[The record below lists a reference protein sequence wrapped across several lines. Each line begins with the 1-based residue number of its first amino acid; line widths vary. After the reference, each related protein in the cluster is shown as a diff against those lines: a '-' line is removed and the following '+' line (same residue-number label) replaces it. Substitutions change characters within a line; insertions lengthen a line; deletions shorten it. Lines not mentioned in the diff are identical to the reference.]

1 MGVFGLKEEEIKH
14 AIELLGREPNDV
26 EWSVI
31 SVIWSEHCSY
41 KHSRKYLKDFLTKA
55 EWVEQ
60 GPGENAGIINLG
72 DGYRVVFKIESHN
85 HPSAVEPFQGAATGV
100 GGIVR
105 DILAIGARPIALL
118 DSLRFGPIEKGRNKY
133 LFEGVVGGIS
143 FYGNCIGVPVV
154 GGEIVFEDC
163 YSSNPLVNVMC
174 VGLLGPEQKSYRG
187 KAEGKGNLLLLVGAR
202 TGRDGLQGASFAS
215 EKLDDEVHKK
225 RPSVQ
230 VGDPFLGKLLIE
242 SCLEAASTD
251 GVVGIQDL
259 GAAGLVSSLSESAR
273 RGRSGVKVY
282 LDKVPQREEN
292 MTAEEILLSESQER
306 MLLVIRPEKAEE
318 IISIFKKWD
327 LEAEIIGEVIEEEKF
342 IVYFKGEKVV
352 DLPTELL
359 VDGSLIFDPP
369 YKEYKV
375 PNLSSDLR
383 SLIKKEHIEKFMNNA
398 INDLS
403 LKEKIY
409 RQYDYSVQT
418 NTVLPPGFGDASVL
432 RIKGTNK
439 GIAVVTDGNGRY
451 CYLNPKRGAMYA
463 VAEACR
469 NILCVGGRPLA
480 ITDGLNFG
488 DPDEPEVFYQFR
500 EVVKGINL
508 ASRTLEIPVVSGNV
522 SFYNGQGEKKIFPT
536 PIIGM
541 VGVLEDLSYLIK
553 PGLKVVGNRLYLI
566 GDFSWLSLEG
576 SRFIKDVFDKIE
588 GEAPYVDLIWERKL
602 KLFMEE
608 IRKERDII
616 VSAHDVSEGGIL
628 VALLEMAFWGNKGV
642 EVSLPSEKLD
652 NLVGEGSGLIIV
664 EVNKDREDEYMEFI
678 KKYELKTHKMGEV
691 VEKDFIIEPF
701 IKEDI
706 NEFYQRR

>member
-566 GDFSWLSLEG
+566 GVLFLALFR
-576 SRFIKDVFDKIE
+576 RF
-588 GEAPYVDLIWERKL
+588 
-602 KLFMEE
+602 
-608 IRKERDII
+608 
-616 VSAHDVSEGGIL
+616 
-628 VALLEMAFWGNKGV
+628 
-642 EVSLPSEKLD
+642 
-652 NLVGEGSGLIIV
+652 
-664 EVNKDREDEYMEFI
+664 
-678 KKYELKTHKMGEV
+678 
-691 VEKDFIIEPF
+691 
-701 IKEDI
+701 
-706 NEFYQRR
+706 

>member
-14 AIELLGREPNDV
+14 AIKLLGREPNDL

-41 KHSRKYLKDFLTKA
+41 KHSRKYLKNFLTKA

-60 GPGENAGIINLG
+60 GPGENAGIVDLG

-154 GGEIVFEDC
+154 GGEIIFEDC

-174 VGLLGPEQKSYRG
+174 IGLLTPGQKSYRG
-187 KAEGKGNLLLLVGAR
+187 KAEGKGNLLLLVGAK

-215 EKLDDEVHKK
+215 EKLDDEVHRK

-242 SCLEAASTD
+242 SCLEVASTD
-251 GVVGIQDL
+251 GVIGIQDL

-292 MTAEEILLSESQER
+292 MSAEEILLSESQER
-306 MLLVIRPEKAEE
+306 MLLVIKPEKAEE

-327 LEAEIIGEVIEEEKF
+327 LEAEIIGEVIEEERF
-342 IVYFKGEKVV
+342 VVYFKGEKVV

-359 VDGSLIFDPP
+359 VDGSLIFDPL
-369 YKEYKV
+369 YKEYEV
-375 PNLSSDLR
+375 PNLAFDFSSQV
-383 SLIKKEHIEKFMNNA
+383 KGEHVDRFMEELV
-398 INDLS
+398 NDLFI
-403 LKEKIY
+403 KEKIY

-418 NTVLPPGFGDASVL
+418 NTVLPPGFGDAAVL

-488 DPDEPEVFYQFR
+488 DPDEAEVFYQFR
-500 EVVKGINL
+500 ETIKGIDL
-508 ASRTLEIPVVSGNV
+508 ASRTLEIPIVSGNV
-522 SFYNGQGEKKIFPT
+522 SFYNGQDENTIFPT

-541 VGVLEDLSYLIK
+541 VGILEDLSYLIK
-553 PGLKVVGNRLYLI
+553 PGFKLVGNPIYLI
-566 GDFSWLSLEG
+566 GDFSWLSLGG
-576 SRFIKDVFDKIE
+576 SKFMKDIFGKIE
-588 GEAPYVDLIWERKL
+588 GEPPYVDLIWERKL
-602 KLFMEE
+602 KFFMEE
-608 IRKERDII
+608 IRKEKDI
-616 VSAHDVSEGGIL
+616 VMSAHDISEGGL
-628 VALLEMAFWGNKGV
+628 LGTLLEMSFWGKKGV
-642 EVSLPSEKLD
+642 EVILPSDKIE
-652 NLVGEGSGLIIV
+652 NLIGEGSGLIVV
-664 EVNKDREDEYMEFI
+664 EINKDKEIRYLDFIERYGLKTQKIGIVKEEEFI
-678 KKYELKTHKMGEV
+678 V
-691 VEKDFIIEPF
+691 EPF
-701 IKEDI
+701 IKMNI
-706 NEFYQRR
+706 SEFLQRR

>member
-14 AIELLGREPNDV
+14 AIRLLGREPNDL

-60 GPGENAGIINLG
+60 GPGENAGIVNLG

-154 GGEIVFEDC
+154 GGEIIFEDC

-174 VGLLGPEQKSYRG
+174 IGLLTPGQKSYRG
-187 KAEGKGNLLLLVGAR
+187 KAEGKGNLLLLVGAK

-251 GVVGIQDL
+251 GVIGIQDL

-306 MLLVIRPEKAEE
+306 MLLVIKPEKAEE

-327 LEAEIIGEVIEEEKF
+327 LEAEIIGEVIEEERF
-342 IVYFKGEKVV
+342 VVYFKGEKVV
-352 DLPTELL
+352 DLPTGLL
-359 VDGSLIFDPP
+359 VDGSLIFDPL
-369 YKEYKV
+369 YKEYEV
-375 PNLSSDLR
+375 LNLAFDFGSQVKR
-383 SLIKKEHIEKFMNNA
+383 EHVDRFLEELV
-398 INDLS
+398 NDLFI
-403 LKEKIY
+403 KEKIY

-418 NTVLPPGFGDASVL
+418 NTVLPPGFGDAAVL

-439 GIAVVTDGNGRY
+439 GIAVVVDGNGRY

-463 VAEACR
+463 VAEACK

-488 DPDEPEVFYQFR
+488 DPDEAEVFYQFR
-500 EVVKGINL
+500 ETIKGIDI
-508 ASRTLEIPVVSGNV
+508 ASRTLEIPIVSGNV
-522 SFYNGQGEKKIFPT
+522 SFYNGQGENTIFPT

-541 VGVLEDLSYLIK
+541 VGILEDLSYLIK
-553 PGLKVVGNRLYLI
+553 PGFKVVGNPVYLI
-566 GDFSWLSLEG
+566 GDFSWLSLGG
-576 SRFIKDVFDKIE
+576 SKFIKDIFGKIE
-588 GEAPYVDLIWERKL
+588 GEPPYVDLIWERKL
-602 KLFMEE
+602 KFFMEE
-608 IRKERDII
+608 IRKERDI
-616 VSAHDVSEGGIL
+616 VLSAHDISEGGL
-628 VALLEMAFWGNKGV
+628 LGTLLEMSFWGEKGV
-642 EVSLPSEKLD
+642 EVILPSDKIE
-652 NLVGEGSGLIIV
+652 NLIGEGSGLIVV
-664 EVNKDREDEYMEFI
+664 EVNKDKEIKYLDFIEKYGLKTQKIGAVKEEEFI
-678 KKYELKTHKMGEV
+678 V
-691 VEKDFIIEPF
+691 EPF
-701 IKEDI
+701 IKRNI
-706 NEFYQRR
+706 SEFLRRR